1 MKWNQDLLSTFT
13 QKVLSER
20 PKVTDNYKLL
30 ESIRINETAWNFVDL
45 RLNIPPMSLGSDASN
60 PHTQY
65 SNAIASF
72 NDLGITG
79 IGACFTLGEGNQY
92 VCAAAEY
99 IIRQLDGFTLKEL
112 LDSKGGLA
120 DILGNPVQLRWLSP
134 NAGLPLMAA
143 GLIVNTLI
151 DFASKKANLPAWK
164 FLAYLDIDELIKFI
178 SLRHI
183 KESSTVIEHFQ
194 QNTFSGHKLNERIEE
209 LENLGLPAYFT
220 TWIGSDAGTLIHEM
234 NVANV
239 EKGISNFKIKIGSD
253 ISSEIEKIDKVMTN
267 LPSYFSYSA
276 DANQKLD
283 FESARDWMKLLS
295 SRGFQWLE
303 EPFAPD
309 NVLLFRDLATERN
322 KFNWNCEIATGEN
335 CPNLHTAQALLQ
347 AGINRFQA
355 DPCRMMGIFDG
366 AFAGILSKFYDV
378 EYTPH
383 AGGAG
388 LDELSRHLQYF
399 FLAKVDTK
407 KKIEDSLTET
417 IGFCSRFYSHPSK
430 VEGGRILSPE
440 APGLLVGLAPEVFD
454 CLIPF
459 TEGVT
464 WLEL

>member
-1 MKWNQDLLSTFT
+1 
-13 QKVLSER
+13 
-20 PKVTDNYKLL
+20 VTENYKLL
-30 ESIRINETAWNFVDL
+30 ESIRINASEWNFVDL
-45 RLNIPPMSLGSDASN
+45 RINIPPMSLGSDASN

-72 NDLGITG
+72 SDLGITG
-79 IGACFTLGEGNQY
+79 IGGCFTLGEGNQY

-99 IIRQLDGFTLKEL
+99 TIRQLDGFTLKEL
-112 LDSKGGLA
+112 LDSRGGLA
-120 DILGNPVQLRWLSP
+120 DVLGNPVQLRWLSP

-143 GLIVNTLI
+143 GLIVNTVI

-164 FLAYLDIDELIKFI
+164 FLAYLDVDELIKFI

-183 KESSTVIEHFQ
+183 TESSMVIGHFQ
-194 QNTFSGHKLNERIEE
+194 QNTLSGHKLNEKIEE
-209 LENLGLPAYFT
+209 LEDRGLPAYFT
-220 TWIGSDAGTLIHEM
+220 TWIGSDSATLIHEM
-234 NVANV
+234 KAANL

-253 ISSEIEKIDKVMTN
+253 ISSEIRKIETVITN
-267 LPSYFSYSA
+267 LPSHFTYSA
-276 DANQKLD
+276 DANQNLD
-283 FESARDWMKLLS
+283 FEDARDWMKLLS

-322 KFNWNCEIATGEN
+322 KFEWNCEIATGEN
-335 CPNLHTAQALLQ
+335 CPNLHTAQALLK

-366 AFAGILSKFYDV
+366 LFAGILSKFYDV

-399 FLAKVDTK
+399 FLAKVDTN

-430 VEGGRILSPE
+430 VERGRILSPE
-440 APGLLVGLAPEVFD
+440 APGLLVGLAPQVFD
-454 CLIPF
+454 SLIPF
-459 TEGVT
+459 TEGIT